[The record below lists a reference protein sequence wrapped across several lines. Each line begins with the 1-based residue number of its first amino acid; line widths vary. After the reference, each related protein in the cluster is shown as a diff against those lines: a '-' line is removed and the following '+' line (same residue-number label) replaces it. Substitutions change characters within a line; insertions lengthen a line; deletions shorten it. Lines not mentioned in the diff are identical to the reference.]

1 MKQKQIVGV
10 GLAFLIFITT
20 IAATYL
26 FSTLNLD
33 VSAFLT
39 INIFPI
45 IDAMM
50 SVNGIV
56 FVIVVALPIA
66 LILLVGEEFDYYHA
80 LILAEAGYLLGAIVG
95 AFAFGLIEWILPIIF
110 AALGI
115 AWAIKWLRLK
125 EKELK
130 SKFKFSAGSGA
141 AEKVIIVS
149 LIGFV
154 IFVGLNGFAQKE
166 ALGDSFANDL
176 MTITIGDQDTF
187 KDSVT
192 DLAIGISVKSQQAV
206 VTSITDLS
214 SYQALSGKSDVD
226 VLTFVA
232 QVEALKSEINQP
244 NYSDNLKE
252 AVAADSGDLDIT
264 SQLIEKLP
272 LMEMRK
278 HIWIVYAIF
287 ALLLAHMIGT
297 LIVKNIASGYYVLFK
312 IIYGK
317 LFQNYHF
324 LADLQLNNMG
334 ILLRNFRYLFRFFL
348 QIFHYMG
355 IHHFL
360 RFVHLF

>member
-1 MKQKQIVGV
+1 MEQKQIVGV

-45 IDAMM
+45 IEAMV

-80 LILAEAGYLLGAIVG
+80 LILAETGYLLGAIVG
-95 AFAFGLIEWILPIIF
+95 AFAFGLVEWILPLIF

-141 AEKVIIVS
+141 AEKIIVVS

-154 IFVGLNGFAQKE
+154 IFVGLSGFAQKE

-176 MTITIGDQDTF
+176 MDITIGDQDTF

-192 DLAIGISVKSQQAV
+192 ELAIGISVKSQQAV
-206 VTSITDLS
+206 VNSITDLS
-214 SYQALSGKSDVD
+214 SYQALSGKSDID

-232 QVEALKSEINQP
+232 QVDALKSEINQP
-244 NYSDNLKE
+244 NYSDSLKE
-252 AVAADSGDLDIT
+252 AVAADSGDFDIT

-272 LMEMRK
+272 LMEIRE

-312 IIYGK
+312 VIYGK
-317 LFQNYHF
+317 LFQTKKVETF
-324 LADLQLNNMG
+324 ESKVEKQVEEEMKVAKKKPTKKVSVKGPFDKDDLPD
-334 ILLRNFRYLFRFFL
+334 
-348 QIFHYMG
+348 
-355 IHHFL
+355 
-360 RFVHLF
+360 